1 MFGAVY
7 GDIIG
12 SYYELHCT
20 KDYNFKLMAESSF
33 TDDSVLTAAVCKA
46 IIENN
51 LNISF
56 FDINKR
62 GTEYAVQYKSY
73 YSRYKNA
80 GFGEM
85 FTRWA
90 KSSEMFRQ
98 KSYGNGAAMRVVPI
112 GYAYSDIKQI
122 CRQVRASCIYT
133 HNNFEAIKGAEAV
146 AVSVR
151 MALDKKSKKEIQSFC
166 EKKFGFALDT
176 AIDEI
181 RKNFVF
187 DSRTKYSVPP
197 AIIAFLQSDDYES
210 AVRNAVSL
218 GGDADTMAC
227 IAGGIAEAYYGKI
240 PEYIKRFCDSRLDSS
255 LRSVFKEFCLRSIVK

>member
-20 KDYNFKLMAESSF
+20 KDYNFKLMTECSF
-33 TDDSVLTAAVCKA
+33 TDDSVLTAAVCKT

-51 LNISF
+51 SIISF

-62 GTEYAVQYKSY
+62 GMEYALQYKSY

-85 FTRWA
+85 FIQWA
-90 KSSEMFRQ
+90 KNNEMFRQ

-112 GYAYSDIKQI
+112 GYAYSDVKQI

-133 HNNFEAIKGAEAV
+133 HNNFEAIQGAEAV
-146 AVSVR
+146 AVAVR
-151 MALDKKSKKEIQSFC
+151 MALDKK
-166 EKKFGFALDT
+166 KKFGFALDT

-210 AVRNAVSL
+210 AVRNAISL

-227 IAGGIAEAYYGKI
+227 ISGGIAEAYYGKI
-240 PEYIKRFCDSRLDSS
+240 PEHIRHFCDNRLDSS
-255 LRSVFKEFCLRSIVK
+255 LRSVFKKFCLLYKI

>member
-1 MFGAVY
+1 M
-7 GDIIG
+7 
-12 SYYELHCT
+12 L
-20 KDYNFKLMAESSF
+20 
-33 TDDSVLTAAVCKA
+33 VLGKCLF
-46 IIENN
+46 N
-51 LNISF
+51 
-56 FDINKR
+56 
-62 GTEYAVQYKSY
+62 GH
-73 YSRYKNA
+73 
-80 GFGEM
+80 
-85 FTRWA
+85 
-90 KSSEMFRQ
+90 EMFRQ

-133 HNNFEAIKGAEAV
+133 HNSLEAIQGAEAV

-210 AVRNAVSL
+210 AVSL

>member
-1 MFGAVY
+1 MF
-7 GDIIG
+7 IG
-12 SYYELHCT
+12 
-20 KDYNFKLMAESSF
+20 
-33 TDDSVLTAAVCKA
+33 
-46 IIENN
+46 
-51 LNISF
+51 
-56 FDINKR
+56 
-62 GTEYAVQYKSY
+62 
-73 YSRYKNA
+73 
-80 GFGEM
+80 
-85 FTRWA
+85 WA
-90 KSSEMFRQ
+90 KSNKMFRQ

-133 HNNFEAIKGAEAV
+133 HNSLEAIQGAEAV

-151 MALDKKSKKEIQSFC
+151 MALDKKSKKEIQNFC

-240 PEYIKRFCDSRLDSS
+240 PENIRHFCDNRLDSS
-255 LRSVFKEFCLRSIVK
+255 LRSVFKKFCLLYAV